1 MGGQAR
7 NPRGPNM
14 TAATLTQP
22 RAQSRVAAVVA
33 ASIGNALEW
42 FDFAVY
48 GFFALTISKL
58 FFPASDQTLSLLLTF
73 GTFGVT
79 FFVRPFGA
87 IVLGGY
93 ADRHGRKAT
102 LILTIGLMMLGT
114 AIIAVT
120 PTYASIGVLAPLAI
134 VIARMIQGFSAGGEF
149 GSATAFL
156 AEQNPQRRG
165 FFASWQLASQGLTT
179 VLATGFGVVLSTLL
193 APGQLESWGWR
204 TPFVFGLL
212 IGPVAYYIRRHV
224 DEAPEFKSIARSDA
238 PLREAFLTDK
248 SRMLISLGVV
258 VVGTVTT
265 YMTLFMPTYA
275 VRELG
280 LKPAGTFMAGLLYG
294 VIQIVLIPMFGS
306 LSDRIGRLPVP
317 AACAIA
323 ILLGIYPLFGW
334 LASEPTLQTLLIA
347 WAILGVLIAGYHGS
361 IPALMAELFPIRTR
375 TTGLSISY
383 SFGVMI
389 FGGFAPFIL
398 QWLIELTGSKLAPS
412 FYVMLAA
419 GISLIALAAARGAG
433 YR

>member
-1 MGGQAR
+1 
-7 NPRGPNM
+7 M

-22 RAQSRVAAVVA
+22 RAQSRVAAVAA

-58 FFPASDQTLSLLLTF
+58 FFPAGDQAISLLLTF

-79 FFVRPFGA
+79 FFMRPFGA
-87 IVLGGY
+87 IVLGAH

-114 AIIAVT
+114 AVIAVI

-165 FFASWQLASQGLTT
+165 FYASWQLASQGLTT
-179 VLATGFGVVLSTLL
+179 VLATGFGLVLSTQL
-193 APGQLESWGWR
+193 APAQLEAWGWR

-212 IGPVAYYIRRHV
+212 IGPIAFYIRRHV
-224 DEAPEFKSIARSDA
+224 DEAPEFKSIVRSSS
-238 PLREAFLTDK
+238 PLRDALLSEKT
-248 SRMLISLGVV
+248 RMLIGLGVV
-258 VVGTVTT
+258 VVGTVVT
-265 YMTLFMPTYA
+265 YTTLFMPAFA
-275 VRELG
+275 VRQLG
-280 LKPAGTFMAGLLYG
+280 LPLATGYAAGLLYG
-294 VIQIVLIPMFGS
+294 ALQIVLIPAFGA
-306 LSDRIGRLPVP
+306 LSDRIGRIPVS
-317 AACAIA
+317 ALCAIA
-323 ILLGIYPLFGW
+323 ILFVAYPMFVW
-334 LASEPTLQTLLIA
+334 LVDVPTLSTLLIV
-347 WAILGVLIAGYHGS
+347 WTIFGVLIAGYHGS
-361 IPALMAELFPIRTR
+361 IPALMAELFPTRTR

-389 FGGFAPFIL
+389 FGGFAPFIV
-398 QWLIELTGSKLAPS
+398 QSLIEETGSKLAPS
-412 FYVMLAA
+412 FYIMFAA

>member
-1 MGGQAR
+1 M
-7 NPRGPNM
+7 
-14 TAATLTQP
+14 
-22 RAQSRVAAVVA
+22 
-33 ASIGNALEW
+33 
-42 FDFAVY
+42 
-48 GFFALTISKL
+48 
-58 FFPASDQTLSLLLTF
+58 
-73 GTFGVT
+73 
-79 FFVRPFGA
+79 RPFGA

-120 PTYASIGVLAPLAI
+120 PTYASIGVL
-134 VIARMIQGFSAGGEF
+134 
-149 GSATAFL
+149 GSARDRDRTHDPGIL
-156 AEQNPQRRG
+156 GGRRVRQRDRLPG
-165 FFASWQLASQGLTT
+165 RAKPAAARIFASWQLASQGLTT

-280 LKPAGTFMAGLLYG
+280 LRPAGTFMAGLLYG

-347 WAILGVLIAGYHGS
+347 WAILGVPIAGYHGS